1 MKCYI
6 KNYVYI
12 FSEIKLYQKQQ
23 NLFFTREKKVLI
35 SGTELDLFR
44 LLS

>member
-23 NLFFTREKKVLI
+23 NLFFTREKKSI
-35 SGTELDLFR
+35 DKWNR
-44 LLS
+44 A